1 MSDLTKLK
9 KQATKAREAAEVR
22 RCELDDAINNYAVAT
37 SVLAVAVEQLEA
49 AEALETAREL
59 RKGKP

>member
-9 KQATKAREAAEVR
+9 KQAMKAQEAADAR
-22 RCELDDAINNYAVAT
+22 RCELDDAINNYAVAI
-37 SVLAVAVEQLEA
+37 SVQAVAREHLEA

-59 RKGKP
+59 RSKK